1 MKEQIRT
8 PGKELNKM
16 EKSNLPDTKFKT
28 LFVRMLKEP
37 IEDLSSVKKIQL
49 EMKDTLIKIKNNLQG
64 INGTVDEAENQ
75 ISNLEYKEAKNKN
88 KNKKTHHNQNSKK
101 KKEPPK

>member
-1 MKEQIRT
+1 MAQMKELIKS
-8 PGKELNKM
+8 PEKELNKM

-49 EMKDTLIKIKNNLQG
+49 EMKDTLTEIKNDLQV
-64 INGTVDEAENQ
+64 NNSRVDEAKNQ
-75 ISNLEYKEAKNKN
+75 MNDLEHKEEKN
-88 KNKKTHHNQNSKK
+88 
-101 KKEPPK
+101 